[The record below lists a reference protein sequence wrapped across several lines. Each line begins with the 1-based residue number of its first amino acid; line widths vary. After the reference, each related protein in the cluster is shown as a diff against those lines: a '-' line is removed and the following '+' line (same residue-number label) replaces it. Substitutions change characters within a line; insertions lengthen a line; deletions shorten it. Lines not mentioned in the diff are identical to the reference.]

1 MFSANLTLHTT
12 LALPIEPNLYRADL
26 VVPENT
32 INHPSTPSGRKKMS
46 KIGKFFEIIFSE
58 EFFRDK
64 KVHSFPLF
72 SANSCPLGEIK
83 RSPDTPGDSASDPQG
98 FVAMSGPPPGSGDAW
113 WKIGRMHG
121 NI

>member
-1 MFSANLTLHTT
+1 MFSANPALHTS
-12 LALPIEPNLYRADL
+12 LVLSVMPNLERADL

-32 INHPSTPSGRKKMS
+32 INHLSRSRGTEIMS
-46 KIGKFFEIIFSE
+46 KTGKFFEIIFSE

-72 SANSCPLGEIK
+72 SAKSCPLGEIK
-83 RSPDTPGDSASDPQG
+83 RSPDTPGDSASDPQV

-121 NI
+121 II